1 MSALLITGAA
11 GFIGGHF
18 TRLLSAARPQLKIVA
33 LDKLTYAGDLTAIRP
48 LIDTGRIEFVHGD
61 ICDGP
66 LVGRLLQQHTVRQI
80 VNFAAETHV
89 DRSIAAGSAFVMSNV
104 VGVQVLLDAA
114 RRHGVERFI
123 QISTDE
129 VYGSLPEDRPD
140 LKFTEDSP
148 LLPNSPYSASK
159 AAADCLVRAAF
170 QTHHLPAIITRASNN
185 YGPYQFPEK
194 IIPLFVSNLL
204 QDRRVPLYGDGL
216 NIRDW
221 LAVEDHCAA
230 LLRVLDDG
238 RPGETYNIAGGH
250 ELTNRQLTEMILK
263 AMNRSWDQSV
273 ELVADRP
280 GHDRRYA
287 VDSSKIERELH
298 WRPHHDFKT
307 AICRTIAWYVE
318 NEKWWRE
325 IQIRTSRSS

>member
-204 QDRRVPLYGDGL
+204 QGRRVPLYGDGL